1 MLTVGKSVPRLDA
14 LSKVTGTAVYARDLS
29 VPGMLHMK
37 LVFAGRPHAR
47 IVGLDT
53 THALASPGV
62 HAVFTVRDVPHNLY
76 GLMIA
81 DQPVFCADVVRF
93 VGDRV
98 AAVVAET
105 PEQAAAAA
113 ALVVVQYEDLPVLA
127 DPDQALRP
135 DAPILHT
142 EHPDNVLR
150 IIRLRRGGIATDDDF
165 SFEQIGRFF
174 QHKAQHIGSIIV
186 LQVLAIERVD
196 GRVVHQGD
204 ADATSGGPMVVEDRS
219 GHADEL
225 VTIHGDRGLLIRNFD
240 FDHGT
245 YAVC

>member
-53 THALASPGV
+53 AQALASPGV
-62 HAVFTVRDVPHNLY
+62 HAVFTARDVPHNLY

-81 DQPVFCADVVRF
+81 DQPVFCSDVVRF

-135 DAPILHT
+135 GAPVLHA

-150 IIRLRRGGIATDDDF
+150 TIRSAPRRPHTQRWPLPMSWSSAPTTHHTRNMPSWSRRRAWAT
-165 SFEQIGRFF
+165 
-174 QHKAQHIGSIIV
+174 
-186 LQVLAIERVD
+186 
-196 GRVVHQGD
+196 
-204 ADATSGGPMVVEDRS
+204 
-219 GHADEL
+219 
-225 VTIHGDRGLLIRNFD
+225 
-240 FDHGT
+240 
-245 YAVC
+245 